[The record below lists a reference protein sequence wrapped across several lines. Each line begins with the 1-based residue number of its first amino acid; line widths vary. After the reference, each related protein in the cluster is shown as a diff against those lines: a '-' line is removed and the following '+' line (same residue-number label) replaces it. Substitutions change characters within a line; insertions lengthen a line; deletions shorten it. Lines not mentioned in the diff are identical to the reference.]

1 MYAPPTEMP
10 ISESLKRVLGGAVRL
25 RNEMQQRKV
34 QPLHLLAAALAED
47 SSKSVQ
53 VFRKAGITSESVRK
67 ALQDEAAAER
77 KPLITVGAATPV
89 PITTNSPVYSSRTRN
104 VNYLARLKA
113 RMRGSG
119 SIEVED
125 LLVAWLIEDQGDFL
139 DALSETPGIG
149 IDITQVD
156 LRPHPP
162 ALARNLADDLLAR
175 VEALCS
181 RSEPLP
187 PNAAIPMSETVKR
200 IFALADLLREAL
212 QQDEITPLH
221 LLATM
226 LEEESSKAVQAFREA
241 GITAKMALEA
251 AKTGAE

>member
-1 MYAPPTEMP
+1 MDNVA
-10 ISESLKRVLGGAVRL
+10 S
-25 RNEMQQRKV
+25 
-34 QPLHLLAAALAED
+34 
-47 SSKSVQ
+47 
-53 VFRKAGITSESVRK
+53 
-67 ALQDEAAAER
+67 
-77 KPLITVGAATPV
+77 AATPV
-89 PITTNSPVYSSRTRN
+89 PIMTNSSLYSSRARN
-104 VNYLARLKA
+104 VNFLARLKA

-125 LLVAWLIEDQGDFL
+125 LLVAVLIEGQGDFL
-139 DALSETPGIG
+139 DALSETPGIS

-187 PNAAIPMSETVKR
+187 PDAAIPMSETVKR